1 MIFLPRSSLP
11 PKLRIIAKKI
21 GEKEYEIT
29 TEPKLEPVLYATFV
43 MTFKQ
48 CAKNYVVRLSGSGK
62 LNLSGEISDFNTILN
77 CISAQSVIPIELE
90 VI

>member
-11 PKLRIIAKKI
+11 PKLRIIVKKI
-21 GEKEYEIT
+21 NEKEYEIM

-48 CAKNYVVRLSGSGK
+48 CAKNYTVKLVGGK
-62 LNLSGEISDFNTILN
+62 LNLSGENPNFNAILS

>member
-1 MIFLPRSSLP
+1 MPRSSLP
-11 PKLRIIAKKI
+11 PKLRIIVKRVS
-21 GEKEYEIT
+21 ERDYEVT

-48 CAKNYVVRLSGSGK
+48 CAKNYTVKLSAGGK
-62 LNLSGEISDFNTILN
+62 LSLSGENPDFNAILN